1 MREKISDV
9 NLKEIPKRGRIIYET
24 SLKEKLEPEHKGEIV
39 VIDIETGEYFLGSDL
54 NEADEKAREKYPN
67 KVFYAVKIGFPAL
80 YVHKK
85 GFQR

>member
-1 MREKISDV
+1 MQDYIPDV
-9 NLKEIPKRGRIIYET
+9 NLKEIPVRGKIIYET

-54 NEADEKAREKYPN
+54 TEADEKARKKYPN

-80 YVHKK
+80 YAHKK
-85 GFQR
+85 GFLR